1 MSGRIGP
8 TPQGQIPAGAGGVVG
23 FEDYGG
29 ISGGSDYHRSY
40 QTSMLA
46 RFAPD
51 TLAKSV
57 RGSWNEPQEQ
67 EITPQKPAAV
77 SMIGDDVF
85 ATTQFTP
92 TVRNQLHDL
101 RGEAAVNVAR
111 GSGADMPQ
119 GASEVSW
126 RAYAVE
132 NGPASTGLACGS
144 CNAAYGRRST
154 AQQVSMGTN
163 SPRAS
168 APQYRTPMSK
178 LKAAF
183 YM

>member
-8 TPQGQIPAGAGGVVG
+8 TPRQSQIPSGAGGVVG

-57 RGSWNEPQEQ
+57 RGSWMEPNEQ

-111 GSGADMPQ
+111 GGADMPQ
-119 GASEVSW
+119 GASDVSW

-132 NGPASTGLACGS
+132 NGPSSTGLACGS
-144 CNAAYGRRST
+144 CNAAYARKST
-154 AQQVSMGTN
+154 AQAA
-163 SPRAS
+163 PRGANTPRS
-168 APQYRTPMSK
+168 AAPHYRTPMAK
-178 LKAAF
+178 LRAAF
-183 YM
+183 FL